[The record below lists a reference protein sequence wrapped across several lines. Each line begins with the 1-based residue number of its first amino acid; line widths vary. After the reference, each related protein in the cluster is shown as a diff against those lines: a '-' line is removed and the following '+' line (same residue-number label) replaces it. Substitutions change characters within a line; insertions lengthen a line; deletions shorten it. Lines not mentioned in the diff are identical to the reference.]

1 MILRPYETYDILDSS
16 PESCSKNLLI
26 VLAELFR
33 FSFKLK
39 NLKNFFFLKLLIF
52 FSSLQDVGSGGGILS
67 ERLARLGAN
76 VTGIDPVQ
84 V

>member
-1 MILRPYETYDILDSS
+1 MSWQNCYDS
-16 PESCSKNLLI
+16 PL
-26 VLAELFR
+26 
-33 FSFKLK
+33 
-39 NLKNFFFLKLLIF
+39 NLKIIIF
-52 FSSLQDVGSGGGILS
+52 PQMTNIFSSLKDVGSGGGILS

>member
-1 MILRPYETYDILDSS
+1 MI
-16 PESCSKNLLI
+16 NL
-26 VLAELFR
+26 FP
-33 FSFKLK
+33 F
-39 NLKNFFFLKLLIF
+39 
-52 FSSLQDVGSGGGILS
+52 LQDVGSGGGILS